1 MRYVNSALIGLR
13 QGVSSIDHAVVLLGS
28 GGLRQWAAVAAI
40 PTLASDKPAELA
52 VKALVRAQ
60 FCERLAKLRG
70 LPEDGSAF
78 MIGLFSHLDAMLDL
92 PICEALSRVHLN
104 EELTAILLESDAGGN
119 PLAEIFQVVRDYE
132 SALWE
137 AVTGHAA
144 RLRLTTTEVT
154 QAYAESTFWTAQAAQ
169 WTSRKHDTRSKNRR
183 VMSGSLQ
190 IMWDDGEGPGRVVR
204 AELQNISETGMQLR
218 SKDKVPVR
226 ATVTC
231 NDAKTRISGRGVV
244 RYCQFSKGGYLI
256 GVEFTGGTGWRDPLK
271 KAGSATTVR

>member
-1 MRYVNSALIGLR
+1 M
-13 QGVSSIDHAVVLLGS
+13 
-28 GGLRQWAAVAAI
+28 RQWAAVAAI

-183 VMSGSLQ
+183 VMSGEPP
-190 IMWDDGEGPGRVVR
+190 IMAGTMARAPAAWFAPSFRIFPKPGSSFARRTKSRFAPRSPATTPKPASAVAEWSGIASSRRVV
-204 AELQNISETGMQLR
+204 I
-218 SKDKVPVR
+218 
-226 ATVTC
+226 
-231 NDAKTRISGRGVV
+231 
-244 RYCQFSKGGYLI
+244 
-256 GVEFTGGTGWRDPLK
+256 
-271 KAGSATTVR
+271 